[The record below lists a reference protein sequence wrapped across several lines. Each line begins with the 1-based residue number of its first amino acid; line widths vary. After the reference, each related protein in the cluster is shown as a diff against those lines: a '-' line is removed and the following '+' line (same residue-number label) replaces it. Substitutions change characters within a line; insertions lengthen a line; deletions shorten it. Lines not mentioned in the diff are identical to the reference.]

1 MSELNELKYTKT
13 HEWVK
18 VEGDLAYI
26 GITNFAQTHMGD
38 IVYIE
43 VPDTEVEIAQG
54 DELGVIESVKSA
66 ATIFSPVSG
75 TIVKVNDDLEGS
87 PELLNQEPYEQ
98 YIVAVEMSNPGD
110 LDELMDLEAYN
121 AFSLT
126 EESEG

>member
-1 MSELNELKYTKT
+1 M
-13 HEWVK
+13 
-18 VEGDLAYI
+18 
-26 GITNFAQTHMGD
+26 
-38 IVYIE
+38 
-43 VPDTEVEIAQG
+43 
-54 DELGVIESVKSA
+54 GVIESVKSA